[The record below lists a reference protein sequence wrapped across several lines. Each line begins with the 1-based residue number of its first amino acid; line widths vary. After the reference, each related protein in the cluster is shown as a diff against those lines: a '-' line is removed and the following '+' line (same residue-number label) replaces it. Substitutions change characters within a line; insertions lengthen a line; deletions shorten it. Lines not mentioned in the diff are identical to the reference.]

1 MPSGEAV
8 EIEMC
13 KTKQPELIGWVE
25 RRVLGSW
32 QTHKI
37 GQQLPPTLEAAQL
50 QLVGGSSR
58 LSDSV
63 REGVRDGWLSTEYLQ
78 LIGNWNTKIL
88 LSEIW
93 DIYLEEHEKT
103 LLPPTVGCHQQRPGT
118 LRWRY
123 VTDTMQWE
131 SKWWCPMSTLSREVK
146 SVHGPTLSAEHLQVT
161 NDWNTETLTR
171 EIFKIEA
178 ITQQVLCSIL
188 AFVWKEKFFSISDC
202 VPTYLTYLNLWW
214 SWNIIS
220 NKYEGSIT
228 ERLKTWSLEGGG
240 GGCWDLF

>member
-1 MPSGEAV
+1 MS
-8 EIEMC
+8 
-13 KTKQPELIGWVE
+13 
-25 RRVLGSW
+25 
-32 QTHKI
+32 
-37 GQQLPPTLEAAQL
+37 
-50 QLVGGSSR
+50 
-58 LSDSV
+58 
-63 REGVRDGWLSTEYLQ
+63 
-78 LIGNWNTKIL
+78 IL
-88 LSEIW
+88 
-93 DIYLEEHEKT
+93 
-103 LLPPTVGCHQQRPGT
+103 
-118 LRWRY
+118 
-123 VTDTMQWE
+123 
-131 SKWWCPMSTLSREVK
+131 STLSREVK

-228 ERLKTWSLEGGG
+228 ERLKTWSWEREGEVDVGIYFNICTSAPNTIYTELYRVWAG
-240 GGCWDLF
+240 VHTLLYRWCGMRGSMRDRIS